1 MGVPRPRPP
10 SRRLPALRLGRSV
23 PNNRHVAQMRFRA
36 TIGKSGRIVLPA
48 ELRRAT
54 GIEVGDAVI
63 LRADDHSIRIVRP
76 ADALAEVQAAVRRVI
91 PVDRQLSQELIAE
104 RHAEAA
110 RE

>member
-1 MGVPRPRPP
+1 
-10 SRRLPALRLGRSV
+10 
-23 PNNRHVAQMRFRA
+23 MRFRA

-63 LRADDHSIRIVRP
+63 LQADDHGIRIVRP

-91 PVDRQLSQELIAE
+91 PVDRHLSQELIAE
-104 RHAEAA
+104 RRAEAA